1 MMGYYIVRYT
11 DRESLLRMT
20 PTIETV
26 VRMLEQLPEAKQAQV
41 VEHLREYLS
50 ELDDEALWDESFART
65 QSSLVAAA
73 RHAKSEISQRKHN

>member
-1 MMGYYIVRYT
+1 
-11 DRESLLRMT
+11 MT

-26 VRMLEQLPEAKQAQV
+26 VKMLEQLSEAKQAQV

-50 ELDDEALWDESFART
+50 ELDDEARWDESFART

-73 RHAKSEISQRKHN
+73 RRAKAEILQGLSKPLDVDDL